1 MHPIFFIKIA
11 QKIML
16 NRLKPTLKKNVIFA
30 VALFLGLSA
39 FRIFAPEK
47 AVSTTVMEY
56 QIRKLQTDVYQ
67 LQREVNLLQSRRG
80 RNNSNECLECREP
93 REGRNRMLSGDP
105 MFDRLATMTV
115 EIKQDVREMQTRL
128 RKLEEKIN
136 N

>member
-1 MHPIFFIKIA
+1 
-11 QKIML
+11 ML
-16 NRLKPTLKKNVIFA
+16 NRLKPTLKKTVIFA
-30 VALFLGLSA
+30 VVLFLGLIV
-39 FRIFAPEK
+39 FRIFTPEK

-80 RNNSNECLECREP
+80 RNNSNEGLECREP
-93 REGRNRMLSGDP
+93 REGKNRMLSGDP

-115 EIKQDVREMQTRL
+115 EIKQDVLEMQKRL
-128 RKLEEKIN
+128 SKLEEKIN

>member
-1 MHPIFFIKIA
+1 MP
-11 QKIML
+11 
-16 NRLKPTLKKNVIFA
+16 NRLKPTFKRITI
-30 VALFLGLSA
+30 VAIGLLFGLMA
-39 FRIFAPEK
+39 MRIFTPER
-47 AVSTTVMEY
+47 ARSTTVMEY

-67 LQREVNLLQSRRG
+67 LQRDIDRMQSRRG
-80 RNNSNECLECREP
+80 RNNSNECPPCTEP

-115 EIKQDVREMQTRL
+115 EIKQDVREMQKRL

>member
-1 MHPIFFIKIA
+1 
-11 QKIML
+11 ML
-16 NRLKPTLKKNVIFA
+16 NRLKANSKRIVIVV
-30 VALFLGLSA
+30 VALFLGLTA
-39 FRIFAPEK
+39 VRIFTPEK

-67 LQREVNLLQSRRG
+67 LQREVNQLQSRRG

-93 REGRNRMLSGDP
+93 RQGRNRMLSGDP

-115 EIKQDVREMQTRL
+115 EIKQDVREIQTRL
-128 RKLEEKIN
+128 TKLEAQIN